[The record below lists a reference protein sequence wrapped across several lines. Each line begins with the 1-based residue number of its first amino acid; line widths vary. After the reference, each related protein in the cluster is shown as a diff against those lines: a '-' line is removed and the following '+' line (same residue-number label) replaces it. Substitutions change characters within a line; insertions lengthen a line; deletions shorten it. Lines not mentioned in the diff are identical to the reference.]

1 MRRGPFVLL
10 VLLVLFAVAG
20 CSDEGSPTVG
30 EPDGSTSTTSTSEPS
45 TTSSTSPVSTTTP
58 EGEGVALTGPVGSGR
73 VVYSVAADRSE
84 FCYQTTV
91 EGVPAATGSHLH
103 RASDDEVVLELQP
116 PSGDGTVN
124 TCSAAD
130 AILVEQ
136 LQTSPSDFVLDVHT
150 AKGTLRATL

>member
-1 MRRGPFVLL
+1 MRRGLF
-10 VLLVLFAVAG
+10 VLLVLFALAG

-30 EPDGSTSTTSTSEPS
+30 EPDGSTTTSTSEAS

-58 EGEGVALTGPVGSGR
+58 AGEGIALSGPVGAGR

-84 FCYQTTV
+84 LCYRVTV
-91 EGVPAATGSHLH
+91 EGVPAATASHLH
-103 RASDDEVVLELQP
+103 RAGDDAEVVLELQP
-116 PSGDGTVN
+116 PGGDGTVN

-136 LQTSPSDFVLDVHT
+136 LETSPSDFVLDVHT
-150 AKGTLRATL
+150 AEGTLRATL